1 MRTLWLRGVAAD
13 EVCGVRARSV
23 QIGVLSAIVLMQAL
37 LIGLDARRV
46 LQAFR
51 HAAACFS
58 LAESLQEWLSL
69 GPAGLAS
76 WVAGML
82 PFAIALALGAAAVW
96 GVRAVSGTAVD
107 RSGLGRAAAV
117 LLLAQSLLLA
127 LWFWLLPAPAPI
139 GDWENDGLAY
149 AVLLL
154 LTAAGWVFCNA
165 MLLWWAVSGEL
176 ARTDPRELQRA
187 YALARAHARAR
198 ARREALRAQPP
209 SPPPEA

>member
-1 MRTLWLRGVAAD
+1 M
-13 EVCGVRARSV
+13 
-23 QIGVLSAIVLMQAL
+23 LSAIVLAQTL
-37 LIGLDARRV
+37 LIGLDVRRV

-76 WVAGML
+76 WGAGML
-82 PFAIALALGAAAVW
+82 PFAVALAVGGAAVW
-96 GVRAVSGTAVD
+96 GLRALSGPARD
-107 RSGLGRAAAV
+107 RSGLGRVVTA

-127 LWFWLLPAPAPI
+127 VWFWRLPAPAPI
-139 GDWENDGLAY
+139 GDWQNDGLAY

-198 ARREALRAQPP
+198 ARRRAQPP
-209 SPPPEA
+209 PPPDA